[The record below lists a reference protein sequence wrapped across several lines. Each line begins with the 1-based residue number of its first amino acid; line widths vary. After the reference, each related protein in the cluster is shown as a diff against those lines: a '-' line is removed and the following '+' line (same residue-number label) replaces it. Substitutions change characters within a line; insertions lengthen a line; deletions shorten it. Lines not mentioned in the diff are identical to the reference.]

1 MKKYFLGF
9 LMLFLLINS
18 AFAYSASIR
27 GSEGKIDYVNDYT
40 NLYPEKIKLSM
51 WNNKDNGQASLEVIG
66 ETMENKRVVL
76 NVGFDKSGKGIAAYY
91 MQGLGE
97 PQRYSVIISH
107 SYNPLTG
114 KITIMGN
121 GGIKFKI
128 SEINKNILWAKG
140 DCIKPLEPGCD
151 LNSDCGSQS
160 SEISCD
166 GDYLKTITTTPTCN
180 EGVCENTTSET
191 NSFCEFGCS
200 EDECLPEPAPECVL
214 DTDCPADFYIEN
226 YCSLEGNV
234 VKDLH
239 NFSCMNEQCAEE
251 IVQEN
256 VQTCANG
263 CLNGTCLEPSLPI
276 HDIGFVNFTNSFNKI
291 FLEYKNGTDIIVENP
306 VLNCGD
312 VIKAKVRVKN
322 NGNFTENVSLAG
334 LFNGVNLNFN
344 EISNFTQADTSD
356 RTTLSPYI
364 NLTSVSAGTYTI
376 SIEAIIDGFTDANPL
391 DNTASRNIEVVC

>member
-1 MKKYFLGF
+1 
-9 LMLFLLINS
+9 MLFLLINS

-200 EDECLPEPAPECVL
+200 EDECLPEPAECNL
-214 DTDCPADFYIEN
+214 DSECTADYYSAN
-226 YCSLEGNV
+226 YCSEGNLI
-234 VKDLH
+234 KDFH
-239 NFSCMNEQCAEE
+239 DF
-251 IVQEN
+251 
-256 VQTCANG
+256 G
-263 CLNGTCLEPSLPI
+263 CDEGTCSEIITEETVEECLYGCSENECLPEPTSELV
-276 HDIGFVNFTNSFNKI
+276 HDVGFVNFSNSVNNIRIKQESGEDYIMDNPAILTCNQDYKI
-291 FLEYKNGTDIIVENP
+291 WIDIM
-306 VLNCGD
+306 
-312 VIKAKVRVKN
+312 N
-322 NGNFTENVSLAG
+322 NGDFTENVT
-334 LFNGVNLNFN
+334 FNGSINELLFSHNPTNNLIPGDDSLKSKIVN
-344 EISNFTQADTSD
+344 IS
-356 RTTLSPYI
+356 L
-364 NLTSVSAGTYTI
+364 SAGTYTI
-376 SIEAIIDGFTDANPL
+376 SIEAIITGFTDANPS
-391 DNTASRNIEVVC
+391 DNTASRNVEVVC

>member
-1 MKKYFLGF
+1 MKKYFLKF
-9 LMLFLLINS
+9 LMFFLLIGS
-18 AFAYSASIR
+18 VFAYSASIR
-27 GSEGKIDYVNDYT
+27 GSEGKIDYINDDT

-51 WNNKDNGQASLEVIG
+51 WNNNDNGQASLEVIG
-66 ETMENKRVVL
+66 KTMENKRVVL
-76 NVGFDKSGKGIAAYY
+76 NVWFDKSGKGIAAYY

-140 DCIKPLEPGCD
+140 ECIKPLEPECTLD
-151 LNSDCGSQS
+151 SDCD
-160 SEISCD
+160 E
-166 GDYLKTITTTPTCN
+166 DYY
-180 EGVCENTTSET
+180 S
-191 NSFCEFGCS
+191 
-200 EDECLPEPAPECVL
+200 A
-214 DTDCPADFYIEN
+214 Y
-226 YCSLEGNV
+226 YCWDGNV

-239 NFSCMNEQCAEE
+239 NFSCMTEQCAEE

-256 VQTCANG
+256 VRTCTDG